1 LFREPIKELEVEVKR
16 RRQGKEQREWLWK
29 GKHFLL
35 NHKEVIYML
44 KIVNFEYYV
53 TRQIAYSHTGPP
65 AACRQNFGFSK
76 VATLVEPL
84 ENL

>member
-1 LFREPIKELEVEVKR
+1 M
-16 RRQGKEQREWLWK
+16 
-29 GKHFLL
+29 L
-35 NHKEVIYML
+35 NQKEVIYML

-53 TRQIAYSHTGPP
+53 TRRITCSHTRPP